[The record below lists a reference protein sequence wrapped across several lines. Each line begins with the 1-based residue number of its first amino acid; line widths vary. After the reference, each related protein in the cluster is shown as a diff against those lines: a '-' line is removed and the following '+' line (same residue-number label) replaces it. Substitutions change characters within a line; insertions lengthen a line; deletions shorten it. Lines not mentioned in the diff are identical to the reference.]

1 MSWEKSA
8 PALFVLLWSTGFV
21 VARYGTHDAGPF
33 TFLAVRMFM
42 AAGILWLIA
51 TGMRAPRLNRVHI
64 SPAIV
69 VGVCMHALY
78 LGGVFYAVSRGLPS
92 GVSALIAGLHPVV
105 TSVFGHLLLRERLT
119 TLQWAGVTCGMAGV
133 VLVLV
138 ERSSVKSASV
148 TAATLTAMV
157 VAVIGMAAGTLVQRA
172 RGKTMP
178 LLRGT
183 ALQYL
188 AAGVGLLPLALFAEG
203 WDMQSTVRNWFS
215 LAWAVGI
222 LSIAAV
228 LLMMLLLSRQA
239 AAKVSSL
246 FFLTPALS
254 TIEGAVLFDERLGA
268 LAVLGLAVALLG
280 VWMTS
285 RKPRV
290 TTTVSAPTAA
300 HNDTAP
306 RRGSA

>member
-1 MSWEKSA
+1 MRWEKSA

-33 TFLAVRMFM
+33 TFLAVRMFL

-51 TGMRAPRLNRVHI
+51 GLLGAPKLNRLHI
-64 SPAIV
+64 SPALV

-105 TSVFGHLLLRERLT
+105 TSVFGHVLLRERLT
-119 TLQWAGVTCGMAGV
+119 SLQWAGVSCGMVGV
-133 VLVLV
+133 VLVLI
-138 ERSSVKSASV
+138 ERSGVKSASV
-148 TAATLTAMV
+148 TAATLAAMIIAV
-157 VAVIGMAAGTLVQRA
+157 VGMAAGTLVQRA

-188 AAGVGLLPLALFAEG
+188 AAGVTLLPLALVAER
-203 WDMQSTVRNWFS
+203 WDMQSTARNWFS

-239 AAKVSSL
+239 AATVSSL
-246 FFLTPALS
+246 FFLTPALT
-254 TIEGAVLFDERLGA
+254 TIEGAILFDERLGA
-268 LAVLGLAVALLG
+268 LAVLGLAVALAG
-280 VWMTS
+280 VWLTS
-285 RKPRV
+285 RQPQV
-290 TTTVSAPTAA
+290 TTS
-300 HNDTAP
+300 
-306 RRGSA
+306 

>member
-1 MSWEKSA
+1 MRLERVA
-8 PALFVLLWSTGFV
+8 PSLFVLLWSTGFV

-33 TFLAVRMFM
+33 TFLAVRMFL
-42 AAGILWLIA
+42 AGGILWAIA
-51 TGMRAPRLNRVHI
+51 AVSGAPRLNRVHVT
-64 SPAIV
+64 PAVV

-78 LGGVFYAVSRGLPS
+78 LGGVFFAVSKGLPS

-105 TSVFGHLLLRERLT
+105 TSIFGHLLLRERLRVV
-119 TLQWAGVTCGMAGV
+119 QWAGVACGMSGV
-133 VLVLV
+133 VLVLI

-148 TAATLTAMV
+148 TALTLTAMV
-157 VAVIGMAAGTLVQRA
+157 IAVVGMAGGTLTQRA
-172 RGKTMP
+172 RGKSMP

-188 AAGVGLLPLALFAEG
+188 AAGCALLPLALLKEK
-203 WDMQSTVRNWFS
+203 WDMQSTARNWFS

-228 LLMMLLLSRQA
+228 LLMMLLLSRHA

-254 TIEGAVLFDERLGA
+254 TIEGAILFDERLGA
-268 LAVLGLAVALLG
+268 LAVVGLAVALAG

-285 RKPRV
+285 RQPAA
-290 TTTVSAPTAA
+290 TPSPT
-300 HNDTAP
+300 
-306 RRGSA
+306 

>member
-33 TFLAVRMFM
+33 TFLAVRMFL

-51 TGMRAPRLNRVHI
+51 GALKAPKLKRIHI
-64 SPAIV
+64 SPALV

-105 TSVFGHLLLRERLT
+105 TSVFGHVLLRERLT
-119 TLQWAGVTCGMAGV
+119 IVQWAGVSCGMAGV
-133 VLVLV
+133 VLVLI
-138 ERSSVKSASV
+138 ERSSVKSATV
-148 TAATLTAMV
+148 TAATLTAMII
-157 VAVIGMAAGTLVQRA
+157 AVIGMAAGTLVQRA

-188 AAGVGLLPLALFAEG
+188 AAGVALLSLAIFSED
-203 WDMQSTVRNWFS
+203 WDMQNTARNWFS

-254 TIEGAVLFDERLGA
+254 TIEGAILFDERLGA
-268 LAVLGLAVALLG
+268 LAVVGLAVALAG
-280 VWMTS
+280 VWLTS
-285 RKPRV
+285 RQPRV
-290 TTTVSAPTAA
+290 TTP
-300 HNDTAP
+300 
-306 RRGSA
+306 

>member
-33 TFLAVRMFM
+33 TFLTVRMFM

-51 TGMRAPRLNRVHI
+51 VGLRAPRLDRVHFF
-64 SPAIV
+64 PTV
-69 VGVCMHALY
+69 LVGVCMHALY

-105 TSVFGHLLLRERLT
+105 TSVVGHFLLRERLT
-119 TLQWAGVTCGMAGV
+119 VVQWSGVSCGMLGV

-138 ERSSVKSASV
+138 ERSSVRSASV
-148 TAATLTAMV
+148 TAATLTAMI
-157 VAVIGMAAGTLVQRA
+157 VAVVGMAAGTLVQRA
-172 RGKTMP
+172 RGKSMP

-188 AAGVGLLPLALFAEG
+188 AAGITLSPLALFAEN
-203 WDMQSTVRNWFS
+203 WEMRSTARNWFS

-228 LLMMLLLSRQA
+228 LLMMLLLSRRA

-254 TIEGAVLFDERLGA
+254 TIEGAILFDERLGL
-268 LAVLGLAVALLG
+268 LAVVGLAVALAG
-280 VWMTS
+280 VRLTS
-285 RKPRV
+285 HQPATSER
-290 TTTVSAPTAA
+290 
-300 HNDTAP
+300 
-306 RRGSA
+306 

>member
-33 TFLAVRMFM
+33 TFLTVRMFV
-42 AAGILWLIA
+42 AAGLLWVIA
-51 TGMRAPRLNRVHI
+51 VGLRAPKLNRVHL
-64 SPAIV
+64 SPAVV

-105 TSVFGHLLLRERLT
+105 TSVFGHVLLRERLT
-119 TLQWAGVTCGMAGV
+119 SLQWAGVSCGMVGV

-138 ERSSVKSASV
+138 ERSAVKSASV
-148 TAATLTAMV
+148 TAATLTAMI
-157 VAVIGMAAGTLVQRA
+157 VAVVGMAAGTLMQRA
-172 RGKTMP
+172 RGKSMP

-188 AAGVGLLPLALFAEG
+188 SAGVVLLPLALLSEK
-203 WDMQSTVRNWFS
+203 WDMQSTPRNWFS
-215 LAWAVGI
+215 LAWAVGV

-254 TIEGAVLFDERLGA
+254 TIEGAVLFDERLGVLAVVGLGVA
-268 LAVLGLAVALLG
+268 LAG

-285 RKPRV
+285 WNPATK
-290 TTTVSAPTAA
+290 
-300 HNDTAP
+300 
-306 RRGSA
+306 RR